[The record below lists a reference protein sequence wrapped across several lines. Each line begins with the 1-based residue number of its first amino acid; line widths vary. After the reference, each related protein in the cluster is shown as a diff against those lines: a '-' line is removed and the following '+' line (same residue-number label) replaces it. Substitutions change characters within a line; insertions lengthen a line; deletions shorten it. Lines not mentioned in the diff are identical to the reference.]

1 MENRYELIIKVQNNG
16 ESNDNLTAIPNSGN
30 GNNNQP
36 KVAGQDRLQQ
46 FAQNAAKGI
55 AINSFR
61 QVVTAG
67 VSMVGSQHLQDQV
80 NFAMSIGQTIANIAL
95 LGSSFGP
102 IGVAIGVIQSLINF
116 GIKTYQYDY
125 NSRLDDISLGIA
137 QQRAGLQFNQSRRD
151 GV

>member
-1 MENRYELIIKVQNNG
+1 MENRYELIIKVQSNS
-16 ESNDNLTAIPNSGN
+16 ESNDNSTAIPNSGN

-55 AINSFR
+55 AINTFR
-61 QVVTAG
+61 QVVNTGA
-67 VSMVGSQHLQDQV
+67 SMVGSQHLQDAV
-80 NFAMSIGQTIANIAL
+80 GFVTSTGQTIANIAL

-102 IGVAIGVIQSLINF
+102 IGVAIGVLHPLINI
-116 GIKTYQYDY
+116 GINAWKYDY
-125 NSRLDDISLGIA
+125 NSRLEDVSLGIA
-137 QQRAGLQFNQSRRD
+137 MQRAGLQFNQSRRD